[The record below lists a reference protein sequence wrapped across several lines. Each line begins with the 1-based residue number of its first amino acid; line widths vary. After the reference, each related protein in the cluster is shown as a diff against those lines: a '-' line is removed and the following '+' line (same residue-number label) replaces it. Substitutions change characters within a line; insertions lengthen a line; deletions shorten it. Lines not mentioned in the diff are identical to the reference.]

1 MKDLELWHQRLG
13 HCSTRAMI
21 ETRKCSEGI
30 PSLPTSNPF
39 FKCPFCEIAKMMKRG
54 GNKSKDKDVFIP
66 GQAYHMDLAFVS
78 GPSNLEEVSTSTD
91 KPRLTVKQSRDGYI
105 GFLTIIDI
113 ASRQLWTHLI
123 KIKDPPTEYIN
134 RFLSRHGIQNTDPSK
149 AVITTSTK

>member
-39 FKCPFCEIAKMMKRG
+39 FKCPFCEKAKMMKRS
-54 GNKSKDKDVFIP
+54 GNKLKDEDVFIP

-91 KPRLTVKQSRDGYI
+91 KPKLTVK
-105 GFLTIIDI
+105 
-113 ASRQLWTHLI
+113 
-123 KIKDPPTEYIN
+123 
-134 RFLSRHGIQNTDPSK
+134 
-149 AVITTSTK
+149 